1 MNRAHGIARFVVLA
15 SALHFSLP
23 EGTASGQGCQKI
35 EGLINTV
42 RRTDMSVAKVTE
54 IIASSP
60 DSFESAVREG
70 IERANQTL
78 KNVRGAWVRGQKV
91 MCNRD
96 GGIEEYRVILKVS
109 FVLTD

>member
-1 MNRAHGIARFVVLA
+1 
-15 SALHFSLP
+15 
-23 EGTASGQGCQKI
+23 
-35 EGLINTV
+35 
-42 RRTDMSVAKVTE
+42 MSVARVTE

-78 KNVRGAWVRGQKV
+78 KNVRGAWIEGQKV
-91 MCNRD
+91 VCNRD
-96 GGIEEYRVILKVS
+96 GGIDEYRVILKVS